1 MSSYQGVDFLN
12 IDSFLSDEEKLVR
25 QTVRRFVDEQVNP
38 SIEEWNRE
46 GKFPLHLVKPMAEL
60 GFLGAGL
67 SGYGGSGMNSVQYG
81 LVMQELERGDSG
93 LRSFVSVQSA
103 LVIYPIS
110 TYGSEEQKKT
120 LAAPIEFRR
129 GDRLFRPDR
138 ARLRLQPRRHADARC
153 QGRRLLRSERGE
165 DLDYLRQ
172 HRGSGPHL
180 GAAGRGKW
188 RCAGL
193 PGGEGNTGVCGAGY
207 SRETFAASFGFFE
220 PLSG

>member
-1 MSSYQGVDFLN
+1 MPSYQGVDFLN

-110 TYGSEEQKKT
+110 TYGSEEQKK
-120 LAAPIEFRR
+120 R
-129 GDRLFRPDR
+129 
-138 ARLRLQPRRHADARC
+138 
-153 QGRRLLRSERGE
+153 
-165 DLDYLRQ
+165 
-172 HRGSGPHL
+172 
-180 GAAGRGKW
+180 
-188 RCAGL
+188 
-193 PGGEGNTGVCGAGY
+193 
-207 SRETFAASFGFFE
+207 
-220 PLSG
+220 